1 MTRAQTSIFCNYS
14 AVEEVFGQCQR
25 KKGMKETERITSSAG
40 VCKESPPLSEKE
52 NPEKEQTPLKP
63 VPALREK
70 VQALPELLV
79 NEPKHEKSQHPDQ

>member
-70 VQALPELLV
+70 VSVPPEL
-79 NEPKHEKSQHPDQ
+79 